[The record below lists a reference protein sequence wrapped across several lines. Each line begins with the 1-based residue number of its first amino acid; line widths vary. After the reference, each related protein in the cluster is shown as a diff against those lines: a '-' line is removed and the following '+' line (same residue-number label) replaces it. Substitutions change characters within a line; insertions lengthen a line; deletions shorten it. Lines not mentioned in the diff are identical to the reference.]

1 MKIIGKGKKAKA
13 ILYLTFYFFLST
25 SASWAGMAVQ
35 ACFSPS
41 GRCSSHILR
50 AIGEARKEILVAVY
64 AFTSDDIAWALVK
77 ARQRGVKIQ
86 VIVDQEFDKE
96 NRTSKGS
103 FLERKGLPVR
113 RVSGLKNGA
122 EKGSGLMHQKFAV
135 IDRSVVLTG
144 SYNWT
149 LSADKWN
156 HENLLLFH
164 DAGGLAEEYRNE
176 FFRLWGRKP

>member
-1 MKIIGKGKKAKA
+1 MA
-13 ILYLTFYFFLST
+13 IKNRVYLFPAFFIFYFSLFST
-25 SASWAGMAVQ
+25 DSRAGMAVQ

-50 AIGEARKEILVAVY
+50 AIGEARNEILVAVY

-77 ARQRGVKIQ
+77 AGQRRVKVQ
-86 VIVDQEFDKE
+86 VIVDQEFDGE

-103 FLERKGLPVR
+103 FLERKGLAVR
-113 RVSGLKNGA
+113 RISGLKNGA
-122 EKGSGLMHQKFAV
+122 DKGGGLMHQKFAV

-149 LSADKWN
+149 ASAEKLN
-156 HENLLLFH
+156 HENLLVFR

-176 FFRLWGRKP
+176 FFRLWGRKR

>member
-1 MKIIGKGKKAKA
+1 MPIKKSP
-13 ILYLTFYFFLST
+13 IYFFATVFVFHFSFF
-25 SASWAGMAVQ
+25 SAESWAGMAVQ

-41 GRCSSHILR
+41 GKCSSHIVR
-50 AIGEARKEILVAVY
+50 AINEARKEILAAVY

-86 VIVDQEFDKE
+86 VIVDQEFDRE
-96 NRTSKGS
+96 NQTSKGA
-103 FLERKGLPVR
+103 FLERQGLLVR
-113 RVSGLKNGA
+113 RISGLNNGKA
-122 EKGSGLMHQKFAV
+122 ERGSGLMHQKFAV

-149 LSADKWN
+149 LSADKFN

-176 FFRLWGRKP
+176 FFRLWGRKR